1 METILGLTV
10 PVELIVTKSTTNSL
24 TVTYQATPRTSY
36 ESIQHRFEGDNIYE
50 TSYNEIYPQSSP
62 SSGEEPTSDRQVLP
76 KDYGI

>member
-24 TVTYQATPRTSY
+24 TVTTPRTSY

-50 TSYNEIYPQSSP
+50 TSYNEIYPQNSP